1 MCLSHGIYHPLC
13 VFSYGV
19 CLLLFGLRFLR
30 MSMSDKTLNIQNR
43 TLSNCLLQSELV
55 MGGQISC
62 LHCACHY
69 RITIRP
75 EKSADQSHPPGALWT
90 SMTVVNL
97 ANH

>member
-43 TLSNCLLQSELV
+43 TLSNCLLESELV

-62 LHCACHY
+62 PHCACHY

-90 SMTVVNL
+90 SMTVVSL